1 MNITEIVIGDTLDFE
16 TSVPDY
22 PNTDDWTLNYR
33 LLLLESAGTAISFTA
48 GGTPVDDPLG
58 YRVQLAPATTAAW
71 TAGTYAWNS
80 YLTKTGARYTVE
92 SGQVVLLPDPAVTTA
107 PRDNRSMA
115 AQTLAAIETVLLRRA
130 GKDASEYTVKDRQ
143 WKYTPIPDLI
153 KLRDYYA
160 GLVRAEQN
168 ALLIANGQA
177 PKSKVVVRL

>member
-22 PNTDDWTLNYR
+22 PNTDGWTLNYR

-71 TAGTYAWNS
+71 TTGTYAWNS

-92 SGQVVLLPDPAVTTA
+92 SGQVVLLPDPAVATA
-107 PRDNRSMA
+107 PRDNRSHA
-115 AQTLAAIETVLLRRA
+115 KKVLAAIEAVLEGRA
-130 GKDASEYTVKDRQ
+130 SKDQEEYTIKDRSL
-143 WKYTPIPDLI
+143 KRTPIPDLI
-153 KLRDYYA
+153 ALRQLYQREVA
-160 GLVRAEQN
+160 KEN
-168 ALLIANGQA
+168 AAASVANGLGSGA
-177 PKSKVVVRL
+177 LIRVRF